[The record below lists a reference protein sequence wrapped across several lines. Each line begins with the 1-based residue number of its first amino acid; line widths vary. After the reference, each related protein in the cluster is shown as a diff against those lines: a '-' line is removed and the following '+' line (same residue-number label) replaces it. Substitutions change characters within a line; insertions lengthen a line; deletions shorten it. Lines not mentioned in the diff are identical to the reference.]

1 MSYFPGFSLFNHT
14 NLEKMFC
21 HFYLQH
27 FRRSLSRSRAGLY
40 PKFGHFRKK
49 SAISVQKMFCHFY
62 RPFHTFIIYSLHFWI
77 KLNSTKLIWMCPE
90 GQNPSQF
97 TALEIKKY
105 VILMLFS
112 FKNSNF
118 CSFWPLW
125 EIFGF
130 FRITIFF
137 FLRKLRFK
145 NFWKS
150 TTWFSVNMIWDSFLG
165 KNGRWVISSVYTQIA
180 FFERKNHFSRKWLFL
195 AQKWKFSLNWLLKIS
210 KNFCKNYLSF
220 LFKINFE
227 KSPFS
232 WFLFFSFFVSFC
244 KKSVIFE
251 EKLNPDFFVF

>member
-1 MSYFPGFSLFNHT
+1 MRN
-14 NLEKMFC
+14 
-21 HFYLQH
+21 
-27 FRRSLSRSRAGLY
+27 
-40 PKFGHFRKK
+40 
-49 SAISVQKMFCHFY
+49 
-62 RPFHTFIIYSLHFWI
+62 FWI
-77 KLNSTKLIWMCPE
+77 F
-90 GQNPSQF
+90 QN
-97 TALEIKKY
+97 Y
-105 VILMLFS
+105 D
-112 FKNSNF
+112 
-118 CSFWPLW
+118 
-125 EIFGF
+125 
-130 FRITIFF
+130 FF

-251 EKLNPDFFVF
+251 KKLNPDFFVFLFTKRQDYCELQGQNIALFDLQSG